1 MGETRCSHVGSEE
14 GEVVTVLFFLNQHHA
29 MKAYWGVDV

>member
-1 MGETRCSHVGSEE
+1 MDINPLKCD
-14 GEVVTVLFFLNQHHA
+14 EVLGKNAKQHHA